1 MVDPQ
6 PSIPWQPMPGNAAG
20 GARRFYRRRVR
31 ELLGSVMRRFALY
44 QRRRANFVFNQRPP
58 RAPAMK
64 LTAAVSA
71 NRLTP
76 AASQALIAA
85 IALGTLY
92 LARQVLLPIALAG
105 LFSFV
110 LTPPLTR
117 LQKMGLGKGPSVA
130 AVTFFSFTLLA
141 GVSILVGSQISQLAT
156 NLPQYQ
162 FGLQEKI
169 RSVRERATNG
179 ALLRSAA
186 TIVEG
191 LGNDSSKPAEPHPAG
206 PGFPPTPAP
215 DSKPEQPPM
224 PVVVRQPGPT
234 HYEVASRIIRPL
246 IEPIATLGIVVIF
259 VVFMLLRREDL
270 RDRLIWFAGPRD
282 LRRTT
287 NALSD
292 AGVRLSRY
300 FLVQTAINA
309 AFGVLLGAGLWLIGI
324 PNFFL
329 WGSLSMLL
337 RFLPYIGGAL
347 SAIFPLILAAAVDPG
362 WSKLLWT
369 AGLYAGLE
377 LFTGQ
382 VVEPILIGR
391 TTGMSP
397 LAVITAATF
406 WTWLWGP
413 IGLLLSTPLTLLLV
427 VLGQHVERFNFLAV
441 LFGDAPPLAPD
452 ENFYHKI
459 ISGNA
464 DEAVEQAY
472 GLLKEQPQ
480 AAYYDEVA
488 LPGLRFLQYDLNSG
502 LLSPESLAP
511 IAATI
516 DEIIEVVDD
525 YEEAGSDGAVKNEI
539 EEPLPAE
546 PPSADR
552 FRIEGLT
559 AAPVLCIAGR
569 SPFDQSVATMLK
581 KLLAKHG
588 IGMRTISMV
597 MVSPTQLLK
606 LEMDGVAFV
615 CLSYLAVD
623 RSPSHTRFLIG
634 RLRRRLPR
642 VKILACF
649 WTYDRDE
656 SDDARLVKLRTESG
670 ADMIATSLS
679 EAVAICL
686 RGAADAPQTQQ
697 HEPLN
702 CDERRS
708 G

>member
-287 NALSD
+287 DALND

-309 AFGVLLGAGLWLIGI
+309 AFGVLLGAALWLIGI

-441 LFGDAPPLAPD
+441 LFGDAPALAPD
-452 ENFYHKI
+452 ESFYHRV

-464 DEAVEQAY
+464 DEAVERAY
-472 GLLKEQPQ
+472 DLLKEQPQ
-480 AAYYDEVA
+480 TAYYD
-488 LPGLRFLQYDLNSG
+488 
-502 LLSPESLAP
+502 
-511 IAATI
+511 
-516 DEIIEVVDD
+516 
-525 YEEAGSDGAVKNEI
+525 EAGSDGAVKNEI